1 MCPVI
6 YCFVTYQKTVWQQ
19 WTHSTCGPRFVDC
32 DDLNDLTRLFSYV
45 GQDTETLVV
54 LASPDIL
61 TRKWCVGE
69 ICTARISRPS
79 CVSYAVS
86 FLWRL
91 SDSEKTKNKQ
101 RVLHHKRELKH
112 CSLLENFGASKE
124 DSEIMTG
131 VAHMTNVYHRF
142 MTFMTQPSV
151 RWYAASR
158 CGKMVWYGISKAPE
172 TITSSI
178 IEHPLNILARVN
190 TVVLALP
197 GYVFWHEKPDLA
209 TRNLQCMLV
218 NFGWW
223 SGYG

>member
-1 MCPVI
+1 MTHKSFALRFVHFTLKYIQIHPNTFKYIQVHPTSHAFQYLLVKMVLKNVPI
-6 YCFVTYQKTVWQQ
+6 YLLLCYLSKKTVWQQ

-69 ICTARISRPS
+69 ICTARISRLS

-86 FLWRL
+86 FLWKPRL

-101 RVLHHKRELKH
+101 RVLHHKRELKP

-142 MTFMTQPSV
+142 MTFMT
-151 RWYAASR
+151 
-158 CGKMVWYGISKAPE
+158 
-172 TITSSI
+172 
-178 IEHPLNILARVN
+178 
-190 TVVLALP
+190 
-197 GYVFWHEKPDLA
+197 
-209 TRNLQCMLV
+209 
-218 NFGWW
+218 
-223 SGYG
+223 